1 MKTKIT
7 FLFFIAL
14 AMATPFAKAQT
25 YIITTIAG
33 TGPYSFSGDG
43 GPATDATLNGPGGIE
58 LDDTGNIF
66 FCDQSNNRVRKIDT
80 KGIITTVAGNGQ
92 GWTTGDGGP
101 ATAAGIAD
109 PISLALDDS
118 DNIYIAQFG
127 DSRVRKVNTK
137 GIISTVAGTG
147 VMGFSGDGGPAT
159 AAQLHEPYGVGV
171 DSLGNIYIT
180 DTGNERVRKIGKNDT
195 INTIAGNGAM
205 MQYYGDGGP
214 ATDAAINWPTWV
226 WVDHHR
232 NIYVA
237 DAPLVRKIDTN
248 GIITTYFG
256 NNTFGDGGDG
266 GPATDAQ
273 CGFMEGG
280 GAFDDS
286 MNFYFPEFYTERVR
300 KIYANDTVA
309 HIAGTGVQGF
319 AGDHGQSLNAELS
332 FPYATATDHHGNIYL
347 TDNGNQRIRKI
358 SPCSAPVSISPS
370 SVTICRGVTVA
381 LTAQGSNT
389 YSWSPGRSLKD
400 SVGYSVAATPSVTTT
415 YVVSGTT
422 CYAHDTIVVTVDTT
436 KKLPDLKITPDS
448 ATLCAGQNVTLAVS
462 GSTGYQWNP
471 SRGLSS
477 SSGATVVATPTTTT
491 TYVVTESTC
500 LATDTA
506 VITVNP
512 VPGVYVYPATT
523 TFFCAGQT
531 ITLYE
536 GGANDFIWSPMT
548 GLDTTNADSVNANP
562 TITTTYSVYGTS
574 LGCNSQPINV
584 ILTVQPIPVVSITP
598 SLPGLCT
605 GSFATI
611 IGNGAASYLWGPS
624 AGLSDTSGDTII
636 ATPTI
641 TTTYTVTGTTSGCV
655 SPTDTFVVAVDTM
668 PVINIDPPSA
678 GFCQGANTTFI
689 ASGAPSYTWSPAT
702 GLSAT
707 TGDTV
712 VANPSV
718 NTTYTV
724 TGINIGCA
732 SIPDTI
738 TVTVAQAP
746 NKPTITISPTGDSLI
761 SSAGSYNQWYFNGKA
776 LADST
781 RKVLV
786 IKGHQKGWY
795 EVTVTNP
802 ANGCGATSDS
812 TTSIDQVSIN
822 NNRLSIYPN
831 PASGTI
837 IITSAINIEQVKI
850 TNVLGQT
857 VFLSSVKYAEE
868 KTTVDV
874 SALPEGMYFVTVN
887 SGNESTTRKLILSR

>member
-1 MKTKIT
+1 MIKRI
-7 FLFFIAL
+7 IAL
-14 AMATPFAKAQT
+14 TYAICILSVFAAHAQP
-25 YIITTIAG
+25 YIISTVAGSGNSGYFGDGGPATLAGLNQPWGVAVDDTGNLFIGDQENGKVRKVNLNGIISTVAGCDTCYYLNDGKPATQANISVPLGVAVDTAGLYIADFGSRRIRKVDPKGIIHTLAG
-33 TGPYSFSGDG
+33 TGKGGYSGDGGPADSATMSEPYGICVDKYGNVYFADAFNNVIRKINKHDTITTFAGNGIQANGGAGGLAIDAEVREPLGVASDTAGNIYIGSFWYVWKVDTNGIITIVAGNGTVGHSGDG
-43 GPATDATLNGPGGIE
+43 GPATDAQIDASFDIAV
-58 LDDTGNIF
+58 DDSGNIF
-66 FCDQSNNRVRKIDT
+66 IGEAFGNYIRKVSPD
-80 KGIITTVAGNGQ
+80 GII
-92 GWTTGDGGP
+92 
-101 ATAAGIAD
+101 
-109 PISLALDDS
+109 
-118 DNIYIAQFG
+118 
-127 DSRVRKVNTK
+127 K
-137 GIISTVAGTG
+137 
-147 VMGFSGDGGPAT
+147 
-159 AAQLHEPYGVGV
+159 
-171 DSLGNIYIT
+171 
-180 DTGNERVRKIGKNDT
+180 
-195 INTIAGNGAM
+195 TIAGIGVNA
-205 MQYYGDGGP
+205 YSNYTGDPDTAKFSWPMGVI
-214 ATDAAINWPTWV
+214 TDP
-226 WVDHHR
+226 
-232 NIYVA
+232 
-237 DAPLVRKIDTN
+237 
-248 GIITTYFG
+248 FG
-256 NNTFGDGGDG
+256 NIFIGDSNN
-266 GPATDAQ
+266 Q
-273 CGFMEGG
+273 LI
-280 GAFDDS
+280 
-286 MNFYFPEFYTERVR
+286 R
-300 KIYANDTVA
+300 
-309 HIAGTGVQGF
+309 
-319 AGDHGQSLNAELS
+319 ELS
-332 FPYATATDHHGNIYL
+332 PCTSPVTL
-347 TDNGNQRIRKI
+347 T
-358 SPCSAPVSISPS
+358 PS
-370 SVTICRGVTVA
+370 SVKICRGVTVA
-381 LTAQGSNT
+381 LNAKGHNT
-389 YSWSPGRSLKD
+389 YSWSPGSSLKD
-400 SVGYSVAATPSVTTT
+400 SIGYSVLATPSVTTT

-436 KKLPDLKITPDS
+436 TKIPALKVSPTS
-448 ATLCAGQNVTLAVS
+448 TTLCNGQSVTLKA
-462 GSTGYQWNP
+462 TGATAYSWSP
-471 SRGLSS
+471 VWGLNN
-477 SSGATVVATPTTTT
+477 SSGANVIATPTITTT
-491 TYVVTESTC
+491 FVVTEPTC
-500 LATDTA
+500 MATDTA
-506 VITVNP
+506 VVNVNP
-512 VPGVYVYPATT
+512 VPSIYVYPATT

-574 LGCNSQPINV
+574 LGCNSQPQTIV
-584 ILTVQPIPVVSITP
+584 LSVQPIPVVSITP

-668 PVINIDPPSA
+668 PVISIDPPSA

-761 SSAGSYNQWYFNGKA
+761 SSAGSYNQWYFNSKA

-831 PASGTI
+831 PASGTV

-850 TNVLGQT
+850 TNVLGQLLFQSTPNYLGDKQTINVSTLPDGIYFIT
-857 VFLSSVKYAEE
+857 VFTTD
-868 KTTVDV
+868 KTTAQKLVV
-874 SALPEGMYFVTVN
+874 S
-887 SGNESTTRKLILSR
+887 K